1 MRQEI
6 FENQIVELQP
16 KILLINK
23 WNQLER
29 FTDKIFAQSN
39 LNAIDMLLQISRQL
53 KHHREL
59 HYARFWDNEEEE
71 LKQFFLDDLSHRL
84 TFASEKM
91 AHNFALGQQQKLFRN
106 DISAEIVARYYAK
119 RVLDLHN
126 PNIFPPRKLSHK
138 LIHLFMFESVI
149 RSLSTPDGL
158 KYFEKTNT

>member
-1 MRQEI
+1 MRQVA

-16 KILLINK
+16 DIMLVNK
-23 WNQLER
+23 WNQLEV
-29 FTDKIFAQSN
+29 FIDKVFAQSN

-59 HYARFWDNEEEE
+59 HYACSVDNEEE
-71 LKQFFLDDLSHRL
+71 LKQFFLDDLSHRI
-84 TFASEKM
+84 TFASKKM
-91 AHNFALGQQQKLFRN
+91 AHNFVLGQQQKLYRN
-106 DISAEIVARYYAK
+106 DISPEIVARYYAK

-126 PNIFPPRKLSHK
+126 PNIFPPQKLSHK

-158 KYFEKTNT
+158 KYLTQS